1 VLENDPRCIAHPFV
15 VTSEHVVQ
23 AHGGRLGI
31 ESALGRGTTVRV
43 TLPAVQPGGSPTS
56 V

>member
-1 VLENDPRCIAHPFV
+1 MLENDPRCIAHPFV
-15 VTSEHVVQ
+15 VTSEHIVQ

-43 TLPAVQPGGSPTS
+43 TLPAVRDEGPATS